1 METVLFSIGILAI
14 IAGLMTRHY
23 MLGGIVGAGSF
34 LLYFGLYDNGSWLS
48 LVLFA
53 LGTVLI
59 IAEVFLPTYGILG
72 IFGLL
77 VGAWGLMGQTANIG
91 EAVVDLTIGVIGGSV
106 AFYIL
111 VKLGYRIP
119 FNNQIVLNTSLNRER
134 GYQSQ
139 SVSVADYVSQE
150 AVTLTPLRPTGKA
163 TFPDGNI
170 LEVVS
175 DNEVIGSDER
185 VVVVKIRNNQLLVRR
200 VTHV

>member
-14 IAGLMTRHY
+14 IAGMMTRHY
-23 MLGGIVGAGSF
+23 MLGGIVVAGSF

-48 LVLFA
+48 LMLFA

-59 IAEVFLPTYGILG
+59 ISEVFLPTYGILG
-72 IFGLL
+72 VVGLL
-77 VGAWGLMGQTANIG
+77 IGAWGLMGQTADIG
-91 EAVVDLTIGVIGGSV
+91 DAVVDLTIGVVVGIV

-111 VKLGYRIP
+111 VKLGYSIP
-119 FNNQIVLNTSLNRER
+119 FNDQIVLNTSLNRER

-150 AVTLTPLRPTGKA
+150 AMTLTPLRPTGKA
-163 TFPDGNI
+163 TFSDGNI
-170 LEVVS
+170 LEVMS

-185 VVVVKIRNNQLLVRR
+185 VVVVRIRNNQLLVRR
-200 VTHV
+200 VNHE

>member
-14 IAGLMTRHY
+14 IAGMMTRHY
-23 MLGGIVGAGSF
+23 MLGGIVVAGSF

-48 LVLFA
+48 LMLFA

-59 IAEVFLPTYGILG
+59 ISEVFLPTYGILG
-72 IFGLL
+72 VVGLL
-77 VGAWGLMGQTANIG
+77 IGAWGLMGQTADIG
-91 EAVVDLTIGVIGGSV
+91 DAVVDLTIGVVVGIV

-119 FNNQIVLNTSLNRER
+119 FNDQIVLNTSLNRER

-163 TFPDGNI
+163 TFSDGNI
-170 LEVVS
+170 LEVMS
-175 DNEVIGSDER
+175 DNEVIGSDEQ
-185 VVVVKIRNNQLLVRR
+185 VVVVRIRNNQLLVRR
-200 VTHV
+200 VNHE

>member
-14 IAGLMTRHY
+14 IAGMMTRHY
-23 MLGGIVGAGSF
+23 MLGGIVVAGSF

-59 IAEVFLPTYGILG
+59 ISEVFLPTYGILG
-72 IFGLL
+72 VVGLL
-77 VGAWGLMGQTANIG
+77 IGAWGLMGQTADIG
-91 EAVVDLTIGVIGGSV
+91 DAVVDLTIGVVVGIV

-119 FNNQIVLNTSLNRER
+119 FNDQIVLNTSLNRER

-150 AVTLTPLRPTGKA
+150 AITLTPLRPTGKA
-163 TFPDGNI
+163 TFSDGNI
-170 LEVVS
+170 LEVMS
-175 DNEVIGSDER
+175 DNEVIGSDEQ
-185 VVVVKIRNNQLLVRR
+185 VVVVRIRNNQLLVRR
-200 VTHV
+200 VNHE